1 MISFIIPAHDE
12 EALLAGTL
20 RALRTAADAVVAAR
34 EPYEI
39 IVVDDASTDRTAA
52 IAAALGARVVAVSAR
67 QIAAA
72 RNAGAR
78 AARGDRFV
86 FVDADTMVPEPTLRA
101 AVAALE
107 AGAVGGG
114 AGVAADP
121 GPPVWGHQVLRA
133 VSAVTRVCGWAAGCF
148 VFARR
153 DVFERAGGFD
163 ERYFASEEIHLS
175 RAMKR
180 LGRFVILR
188 ERVVTSNRK
197 ARLLTPW
204 QILWQFTRAAWPST
218 LKNRDRL
225 PMWYGAYRE
234 RTKEE

>member
-12 EALLAGTL
+12 ETLLASTL
-20 RALRTAADAVVAAR
+20 RGLAAAADAVVAR
-34 EPYEI
+34 EGYEI
-39 IVVDDASTDRTAA
+39 IVVDDASTDRTPA
-52 IAAALGARVVAVSAR
+52 IAATLGARVVAVAVR
-67 QIAAA
+67 HIAAA

-86 FVDADTMVPEPTLRA
+86 FVDADTIVPAPTLRA

-114 AGVAADP
+114 AAVAGDP
-121 GPPVWGHQVLRA
+121 GPPVWGPPVLRA
-133 VSAVTRVCGWAAGCF
+133 VSAVMRVCGWAAGCF

-180 LGRFVILR
+180 LGRFVILP
-188 ERVVTSNRK
+188 EAVITSNRK

-204 QILWQFTRAAWPST
+204 QILWQFTRAAWPAT

-225 PMWYGAYRE
+225 PMWYGSYRE

>member
-20 RALRTAADAVVAAR
+20 RALGAAADTVAAGR
-34 EPYEI
+34 DSYEI

-52 IAAALGARVVAVSAR
+52 IAAEQGARVVAVSVR

-86 FVDADTMVPEPTLRA
+86 FVDADTIVPEPTLQA
-101 AVAALE
+101 AVAALD

-114 AGVAADP
+114 AGVTADP
-121 GPPVWGHQVLRA
+121 GPPAWGPQVLRA
-133 VSAVTRVCGWAAGCF
+133 VSTVMRAFGWAAGCF

-153 DVFERAGGFD
+153 DIFERAGGFD
-163 ERYFASEEIHLS
+163 ERYFASEEIRLS
-175 RAMKR
+175 QAMKR
-180 LGRFVILR
+180 FGRFVILR
-188 ERVVTSNRK
+188 ETVVTSNRK
-197 ARLLTPW
+197 ARLMTPW
-204 QILWQFTRAAWPST
+204 QILWQFTRAAWPAT